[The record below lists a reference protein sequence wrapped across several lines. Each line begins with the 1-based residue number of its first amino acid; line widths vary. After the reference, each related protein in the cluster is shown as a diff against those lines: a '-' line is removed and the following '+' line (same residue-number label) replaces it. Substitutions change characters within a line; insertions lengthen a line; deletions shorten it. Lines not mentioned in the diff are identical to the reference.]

1 MSYKL
6 DKKDR
11 KLLYELDLNSR
22 RTLKEL
28 GKKVGLTKNSVMYR
42 IENLKKQG
50 IIKNFHTILDVGK
63 LGYISFRLYLDLQN
77 VTKKKEQEIIN
88 FLKSQRII
96 TWIVS
101 VDGEYDLAMLLLV
114 KDIKELTEF
123 WNNILEKYL
132 NHINKRSLSV
142 MNSSHYFSR
151 AYLLDIKQ
159 NEYDIEFISE
169 PEKNSLI
176 DGTDLKIL
184 EFLAPNSDLSI
195 IKLSEKTKLNPKTI
209 ISRIKKMEKQKVI
222 LGYKA
227 VLDLEKIGYQ
237 YYKIHFKLHNLKKDD
252 FQRIKSYIFSHPNI
266 IYRNEILGGD
276 DLDIEVQLKGVTE
289 LRELLED
296 MKEKFGEII
305 SDYNFLHYYKEHKFL
320 LMPV

>member
-1 MSYKL
+1 MQYKL
-6 DKKDR
+6 DKKDM

-77 VTKKKEQEIIN
+77 VTKKKEQEIID
-88 FLKSQRII
+88 FLKSQKII
-96 TWIVS
+96 AWIVS
-101 VDGEYDLAMLLLV
+101 VEGEYDLAMLLLV
-114 KDIKELTEF
+114 KDITELAAF
-123 WNNILEKYL
+123 WDNLLEKYMA
-132 NHINKRSLSV
+132 NINKRSFSLMS
-142 MNSSHYFSR
+142 SSHYFSR
-151 AYLLDIKQ
+151 AYLLELRQ
-159 NEYDIEFISE
+159 NDQDTEFISE
-169 PEKNSLI
+169 PEKTAPLDES
-176 DGTDLKIL
+176 DLHIL

-195 IKLSEKTKLNPKTI
+195 MALSEKTKLNPKTI
-209 ISRIKKMEKQKVI
+209 ISRIKKMEDKKII

-227 VLDLEKIGYQ
+227 VLDLEKLGYQ

-252 FQRIKSYIFSHPNI
+252 FQEIKHYVFSHPNI
-266 IYRNEILGGD
+266 IYRNEIVGGD
-276 DLDIEVQLKGVTE
+276 DLDIEVQVKGVVE
-289 LRELLED
+289 LRNLIED
-296 MKEKFGEII
+296 MKERFGEII
-305 SDYNFLHYYKEHKFL
+305 SDHSVLHYYKEHKFL